1 MENQQNQANQDS
13 QQNYQGPTQ
22 SPNPTSAKS
31 RPNYWMITNLVM
43 VIILI
48 LVGIY
53 SVKQA
58 REQSSRSEFTTVTPS
73 PMTAQQVATYKPE
86 PSPTSIDQ
94 QLKSYDGKYISLSYL
109 PHWYVWHYERTV
121 KELDFFQ
128 LNSITR
134 ADQANPN
141 HVNISIEI
149 QNSPFQTLD
158 DEKKQYPDKD
168 NSFTERKID
177 GLNARVYKS
186 DNVSDFGYSNYQTRI
201 LVIKNNVKYTIRTFI
216 GGRTKTVLD
225 YLANQYNPEFEN
237 ILNTIKLK

>member
-1 MENQQNQANQDS
+1 MENQQNLADQDT
-13 QQNYQGPTQ
+13 QQNFKGAVD
-22 SPNPTSAKS
+22 SHGLTSNKS
-31 RPNYWMITNLVM
+31 RPNYWMITNLVI

-58 REQSSRSEFTTVTPS
+58 REQSSRSVFTTVTPS
-73 PMTAQQVATYKPE
+73 PMTTQQVPTYKPE

-109 PHWYVWHYERTV
+109 PHWYVWYYERTA

-141 HVNISIEI
+141 HANFSVEI
-149 QNSPFQTLD
+149 KYSPFQTLEE
-158 DEKKQYPDKD
+158 EKKQYPDRV

-186 DNVSDFGYSNYQTRI
+186 DNVTDIGYSNFETDV
-201 LVIKNNVKYTIRTFI
+201 LVIKNNVKYIIHTFV
-216 GGRTKTVLD
+216 GGRTKTVRD

-237 ILNTIKLK
+237 ILNTIKFK